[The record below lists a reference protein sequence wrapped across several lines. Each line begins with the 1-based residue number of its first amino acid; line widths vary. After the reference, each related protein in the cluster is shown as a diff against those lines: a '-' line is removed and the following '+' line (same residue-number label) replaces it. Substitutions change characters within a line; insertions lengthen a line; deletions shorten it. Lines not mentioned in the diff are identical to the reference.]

1 MKKRKILY
9 VIPFAA
15 LVLSGCSFQDGVNWI
30 GKNIYEPVKNW
41 IVDLFNPG
49 KKDDP
54 TPDPKPDP
62 KPDPEE
68 RNYSPDEVIAMCDA
82 AGAGVV
88 VPDIVR
94 VEGTVALGSSLGDHG
109 WGGKFITEGEKD
121 LVFESAKGF
130 SSEESLDGATIVLE
144 GYAELFNGT
153 YKVGYLPASAS
164 PTGSAFSPTLISVTQ
179 PGEKTIEEITTVDVN
194 TLYTISVDDVISK
207 KDVIANLKYTDGSIG
222 QVTPDSIDYDTH
234 AEGKGSVTVYVGQ
247 MQKTVEIDVANLPHY
262 TPEEVVAL
270 CDQAGEGVVV
280 QGLLR
285 VAGFANN
292 GSSYDEKYGWSGQF
306 VTEGEKKLDFGSV
319 ATNKTYQTLD
329 NKFIQVEGYAELYQ
343 GVYKVAYLP
352 ATASPTGEKYNPV
365 LVSAETKDVTPETVT
380 ITSALEVG
388 VDQDLTLKATVG
400 PVGSPQDVEWSIQS
414 GSDYATLSEGV
425 LHGVAAGNVVVRA
438 TAVGYQAVYGEATIA
453 VKSDVDPM
461 KVAYEAA
468 AALASGKEST
478 EEYEFSGVVV
488 GKRGTDDYFV
498 QSGSYGMDVYKPNN
512 SDLAVGKVV
521 TVKSTVKNYSST
533 YETGTI
539 SSLTID
545 GDATSMPNPVIIDSK
560 ATQDNTNYNILAEV
574 TGVIASTSENKGNL
588 TMNLTVG
595 EDTIVVYVKS
605 AVRSAAG
612 LAPLATAT
620 VGDTVKLENVITGAY
635 NATKQILPCDNSV
648 ATVTAPQ
655 AADPE
660 TVTITSGNQVF
671 VDADLE
677 LTATV
682 GPAGAPQ
689 DVEWSIQSGADY
701 ATLQGSTLHGV
712 AAGEVVVRATAVG
725 FPEVYKE
732 ATITVEAEFV
742 NNIQAAYAA
751 AEALAN
757 KAESTEVFTWS
768 GVVVAKRGTD
778 DYFVQSGEYGLDLYK
793 PGNADLAVG
802 KFVKVSSKVSKYNGT
817 LEATSATIISMEDA
831 AIPAATVIDSAAKLS
846 ATKLNVLAE
855 VEGTAKA
862 DVTVDTSKD
871 LTIKLDVN
879 GDEITV
885 FIKKALF
892 SAAGLADLGT
902 IKAGDTVRFGQAV
915 TGAYNANLQILPCED
930 TILSVTHAPAADPE
944 SVTITSGDSVYVGE
958 DLTLAATVSPSN
970 APQDVEWSIESGA
983 DYATLSEGKL
993 HGVAK
998 GEVVV
1003 KATAKDH
1010 ADVSAT
1016 KTITV
1021 SEKTTPP
1028 TGDIPVSKTMEE
1040 IATANNWADATQYTS
1055 FSLDDNITVTAAGGG
1070 NTGKYYVNGKNWRIY
1085 QTENPT
1091 VTIEAASGY
1100 TIKTVTITYAVKNSG
1115 VMVVG
1120 TEQVASGT
1128 ENTVNAASF
1137 AFTVGNTGTATNGQ
1151 VQVSSISVV
1160 YFAA

>member
-164 PTGSAFSPTLISVTQ
+164 PTGSAFSPTLLSVTQ

-234 AEGKGSVTVYVGQ
+234 AEGKGSVTVHVGE

-262 TPEEVVAL
+262 SPEEVVAL

-285 VAGFANN
+285 VEGFANN
-292 GSSYDEKYGWSGQF
+292 GSSFDEKYGWSGQF

-319 ATNKTYQTLD
+319 ATNRTYQTLD

-343 GVYKVAYLP
+343 GAYKVAYLP
-352 ATASPTGEKYNPV
+352 AGASPTGEKYNPV

-438 TAVGYQAVYGEATIA
+438 TAVGYQAVYAEATIA
-453 VKSDVDPM
+453 VKSDIDPM

-468 AALASGKEST
+468 AALASGSEST

-498 QSGSYGMDVYKPNN
+498 QSGTYGMDVYKPNN

-605 AVRSAAG
+605 AVRSATG
-612 LAPLATAT
+612 LAPLATAN

-635 NATKQILPCDNSV
+635 NATKQLLPCDGSV
-648 ATVTAPQ
+648 ATVTAAPVKTIVG
-655 AADPE
+655 AEIISHPE
-660 TVTITSGNQVF
+660 EVALNGSIATSAVAVTVTYDDQSTGDGVVTAVSVDTSVAGE
-671 VDADLE
+671 A
-677 LTATV
+677 TATV
-682 GPAGAPQ
+682 TVEGYTPAEPLTFVVTVSA
-689 DVEWSIQSGADY
+689 DVPPTPVVEAIYTLDGTETGGTSGYAEASSITQGGLEWS
-701 ATLQGSTLHGV
+701 V
-712 AAGEVVVRATAVG
+712 
-725 FPEVYKE
+725 
-732 ATITVEAEFV
+732 
-742 NNIQAAYAA
+742 
-751 AEALAN
+751 
-757 KAESTEVFTWS
+757 
-768 GVVVAKRGTD
+768 
-778 DYFVQSGEYGLDLYK
+778 
-793 PGNADLAVG
+793 
-802 KFVKVSSKVSKYNGT
+802 
-817 LEATSATIISMEDA
+817 
-831 AIPAATVIDSAAKLS
+831 
-846 ATKLNVLAE
+846 
-855 VEGTAKA
+855 
-862 DVTVDTSKD
+862 
-871 LTIKLDVN
+871 
-879 GDEITV
+879 
-885 FIKKALF
+885 
-892 SAAGLADLGT
+892 
-902 IKAGDTVRFGQAV
+902 
-915 TGAYNANLQILPCED
+915 
-930 TILSVTHAPAADPE
+930 
-944 SVTITSGDSVYVGE
+944 
-958 DLTLAATVSPSN
+958 
-970 APQDVEWSIESGA
+970 
-983 DYATLSEGKL
+983 
-993 HGVAK
+993 
-998 GEVVV
+998 
-1003 KATAKDH
+1003 
-1010 ADVSAT
+1010 
-1016 KTITV
+1016 
-1021 SEKTTPP
+1021 
-1028 TGDIPVSKTMEE
+1028 
-1040 IATANNWADATQYTS
+1040 
-1055 FSLDDNITVTAAGGG
+1055 
-1070 NTGKYYVNGKNWRIY
+1070 
-1085 QTENPT
+1085 
-1091 VTIEAASGY
+1091 
-1100 TIKTVTITYAVKNSG
+1100 
-1115 VMVVG
+1115 
-1120 TEQVASGT
+1120 
-1128 ENTVNAASF
+1128 
-1137 AFTVGNTGTATNGQ
+1137 VGNTTMNPWRIGGKNLTETDRAVESKAAVSAKDVTKVIVNTGNVTLSKVNSVTLKVGTSQGASDI
-1151 VQVSSISVV
+1151 SSISITDGTFANAALEFARPENTSWAGRYFSVV
-1160 YFAA
+1160 FNVNAGSSNQYIHLNSVVFYALAA